1 MSACYLPRRPAQGH
15 CELAE
20 GTENASTVG
29 TFTSDF
35 GGFDAAAFVS
45 HKARPAFTSGPGI
58 FLRRPVLGA
67 YVTEVISLWSH
78 AEANFGILASCLHA
92 DSAVG
97 LRMYLCISGSEA
109 RRAALYAAAGHSL
122 SEGNFALFDR
132 VMRAVNHV
140 RKCRND
146 FAHGLWTISDELPD
160 ALLWDPAETRA
171 LIWECNVKQQ
181 AVPIF
186 AETMVYSRS
195 DLIRD
200 ARDAQQ
206 AAGAV
211 HSLSVLF
218 DPRYQNQYQKRL
230 KVLLASP
237 LVVRL
242 SPVEGLGNVPST
254 TPATG
259 SSGG

>member
-1 MSACYLPRRPAQGH
+1 M
-15 CELAE
+15 
-20 GTENASTVG
+20 
-29 TFTSDF
+29 
-35 GGFDAAAFVS
+35 
-45 HKARPAFTSGPGI
+45 
-58 FLRRPVLGA
+58 
-67 YVTEVISLWSH
+67 
-78 AEANFGILASCLHA
+78 
-92 DSAVG
+92 
-97 LRMYLCISGSEA
+97 
-109 RRAALYAAAGHSL
+109 
-122 SEGNFALFDR
+122 
-132 VMRAVNHV
+132 

-195 DLIRD
+195 DLIRE

-230 KVLLASP
+230 KALLASP

-242 SPVEGLGNVPST
+242 GPVEGFGNVPST

-259 SSGG
+259 LSGHRRASTGFDVQRNCWLFGFRDSVDFGWIQWVLAPVLAPRKQCER